1 MHIPAVQHTLYI
13 FERMHDH
20 LPPLIPSE
28 ILELFEKRLEGVRN
42 QHDIALEEVEQIMAE
57 VGKKIWPYMRAFEDV
72 HKHYTDKLGQELLH
86 QRASTGLKRKLQIFK
101 EMGGTYQDVYRGSG
115 SDFLGVGE
123 RQELVG
129 LLIDLK
135 HDIRRHATQAALS
148 HDRPMYEA
156 AIDKYGKM
164 IEEINTVV
172 EDVKKFADEI
182 GHDNLKQDIYSHVN
196 SFDHGFSLLGPRV
209 DINEVKNLKG
219 YYQGKK
225 DEKKIL

>member
-123 RQELVG
+123 RQE
-129 LLIDLK
+129 
-135 HDIRRHATQAALS
+135 
-148 HDRPMYEA
+148 
-156 AIDKYGKM
+156 
-164 IEEINTVV
+164 
-172 EDVKKFADEI
+172 
-182 GHDNLKQDIYSHVN
+182 HDNLKQDIYSHVN